1 MGAWSW
7 AGWQVSSLLSQNGRL
22 VKGFETLCQDLQ
34 RIYRRLKSADFG
46 RAASSSGGSPP
57 HRSSRGENDRNLGN
71 TTATTGLVGPPR
83 GLGEASGSGVRYHAS
98 GGSDRRAPLSSR
110 GDAADPH
117 RSSSSSARYPRFP
130 TAAHSSGAAAG
141 GFSHS
146 GGSSHGSSGGG
157 DSSLPRQPV
166 VLSSSGGRASS
177 RALVAATASSSSAVH
192 PGVHNLEKIS
202 HDLQEIAHKLELY
215 KATATRTGSGGGA
228 TDFLSRLR

>member
-1 MGAWSW
+1 MGGCWW
-7 AGWQVSSLLSQNGRL
+7 ADWQVSSLLSQNGRL

-46 RAASSSGGSPP
+46 RAASSSGGSP

-71 TTATTGLVGPPR
+71 TTTTTGLVGPPR

-117 RSSSSSARYPRFP
+117 RSSSSSSARYSRFP

-177 RALVAATASSSSAVH
+177 RALVAATASSSAVH